1 MSRRRAHATHR
12 WQCDVGG
19 DGGVDCINC
28 GTVDGTRTND
38 AAGAAT
44 DDDHDDDG
52 DSDRCEDSDDDDD
65 GRGEARDNDDNDS
78 DDNDNDDNGDDSDG
92 DRECTEDDRRP
103 ARAIAKAA
111 FDDAIPAPRRP
122 GHHIVVSSTT
132 IRSRCYGFGFV

>member
-12 WQCDVGG
+12 WPCDVGG
-19 DGGVDCINC
+19 DGGCINC

-52 DSDRCEDSDDDDD
+52 DSDRCVDSDDDD
-65 GRGEARDNDDNDS
+65 GRGDGRDDDDNDS
-78 DDNDNDDNGDDSDG
+78 DDGDDDDDDDDNSDG
-92 DRECTEDDRRP
+92 DREFTGDDHRP

-122 GHHIVVSSTT
+122 GHHIVVSSST
-132 IRSRCYGFGFV
+132 IRSRCYGFGSV

>member
-1 MSRRRAHATHR
+1 MSRGRAHATHR

-38 AAGAAT
+38 AADAAT
-44 DDDHDDDG
+44 DDDHDGDG
-52 DSDRCEDSDDDDD
+52 DSDRCGDSDDDDD
-65 GRGEARDNDDNDS
+65 GGGGGRGDARDNDS
-78 DDNDNDDNGDDSDG
+78 DDNDDDDDDSDG
-92 DRECTEDDRRP
+92 DREFTEDDSRP

-122 GHHIVVSSTT
+122 GHHIVVSSST